1 MSWRALET
9 CHPLT
14 RARLER
20 AALPLC
26 LPAGEALLT
35 AGGAGEH
42 VFFLTHGVVRVF
54 HALSEDSQFTV
65 QLLRAPS
72 AFGVLEVLHGLPW
85 AVSVEALT
93 PLEGLCV
100 PADTFRAE
108 LSGDHGLTRGV
119 LDEVASQFEGTLRA
133 SRALGFEGC
142 EHRLFRVLL
151 EYAEHFGRPCAEG
164 LVIRY
169 PLSRHRLALEIGA
182 ARRSV
187 DRALAGLAADK
198 LLSLSPKGWQV
209 LHDPERLRDR
219 LRSEPA
225 GRAPGRRRAGDCP
238 AAATSPPPP

>member
-1 MSWRALET
+1 
-9 CHPLT
+9 
-14 RARLER
+14 
-20 AALPLC
+20 
-26 LPAGEALLT
+26 
-35 AGGAGEH
+35 
-42 VFFLTHGVVRVF
+42 
-54 HALSEDSQFTV
+54 
-65 QLLRAPS
+65 
-72 AFGVLEVLHGLPW
+72 
-85 AVSVEALT
+85 VEALT

>member
-1 MSWRALET
+1 MNWRLLET

-26 LPAGEALLT
+26 LPAGASLLT
-35 AGGAGEH
+35 AEGAAER
-42 VFFLTHGVVRVF
+42 VFLVTRGVVRVF
-54 HALSEDSQFTV
+54 HARSEDCQFTV
-65 QLLRAPS
+65 KLLRAPS
-72 AFGVLEVLHGLPW
+72 AFGVLEVVHGLSW
-85 AVSVEALT
+85 AASVEALT
-93 PLEGLCV
+93 PLEGSCV
-100 PADTFRAE
+100 PAAAFRAE
-108 LSGDHGLTRGV
+108 LAGDHGLALGV
-119 LDEVASQFEGTLRA
+119 LKEVASQFEGTIRA
-133 SRALGFEGC
+133 SRALGFEDC

-187 DRALAGLAADK
+187 DRALAALAADK

-209 LHDPERLRDR
+209 LHDPERLRER
-219 LRSEPA
+219 LHS
-225 GRAPGRRRAGDCP
+225 GCSGGRRRHPDGL
-238 AAATSPPPP
+238 AAAAPPPAP

>member
-1 MSWRALET
+1 MSWRFLET

-14 RARLER
+14 QSRLER

-26 LPAGEALLT
+26 LPAGAALLT
-35 AGGAGEH
+35 AEGAAER
-42 VFFLTHGVVRVF
+42 VFLLSQGVVRVF

-65 QLLRAPS
+65 KLLRAPS
-72 AFGVLEVLHGLPW
+72 VFGVLEVLHGLPW
-85 AVSVEALT
+85 AASVEALT
-93 PLEGLCV
+93 PLEGVCL
-100 PADTFRAE
+100 PASMFRME
-108 LSGDHGLTRGV
+108 LAGDHGLTLGV
-119 LDEVASQFEGTLRA
+119 LSELASQFEGTIRA

-187 DRALAGLAADK
+187 DRALAALAADK

-209 LHDPERLRDR
+209 LHDPERLRQR
-219 LRSEPA
+219 LRSGA
-225 GRAPGRRRAGDCP
+225 TGRRRPSEGL
-238 AAATSPPPP
+238 AAAASATAA

>member
-1 MSWRALET
+1 MSWRPLET

-65 QLLRAPS
+65 KLLRAPG

-85 AVSVEALT
+85 AASVEALT
-93 PLEGLCV
+93 PLKGLRV

-108 LSGDHGLTRGV
+108 LARDPGLTLGV
-119 LDEVASQFEGTLRA
+119 LDEVASQFEGTIRA

-209 LHDPERLRDR
+209 LNDPERLRDR
-219 LRSEPA
+219 LRSGTA
-225 GRAPGRRRAGDCP
+225 GRAPGRRRTGDCS
-238 AAATSPPPP
+238 AAVSPPAP